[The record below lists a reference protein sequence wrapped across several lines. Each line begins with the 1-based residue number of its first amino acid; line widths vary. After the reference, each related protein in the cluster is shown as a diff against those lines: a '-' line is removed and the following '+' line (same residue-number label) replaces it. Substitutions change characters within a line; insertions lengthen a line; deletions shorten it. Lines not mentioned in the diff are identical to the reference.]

1 MYVKDH
7 MTKNPLTVTKETTI
21 SKAVEIMGKNDFH
34 RLPVVDDDGK
44 LLGLVTQGT
53 VEESSGA
60 QTTSLSIFELNYL
73 LSKRTVSDIMI
84 KDVKTTTPD
93 VFLEEAAK
101 IMIDNNISVLPV
113 IDADR
118 KVIGIIT
125 EKDMFQAF
133 VDLLG
138 YGKRGTRFVI
148 RCVDQPGYFH
158 GIAKLFADNLAN
170 VESLA
175 VFHTE
180 ERGTEVVVKAT
191 GEIPVEKMRDIL
203 LKAGYTVT
211 EIVQTTIDGKRV
223 KHPVK

>member
-7 MTKNPLTVTKETTI
+7 MTKNPFTVTKDTVI

-34 RLPVVDDDGK
+34 RLPVVDEDGR
-44 LLGLVTQGT
+44 LVGLVTQGM

-73 LSKRTVSDIMI
+73 LSKRKVSDIMI
-84 KDVKTTTPD
+84 KDVHTTTAD

-101 IMIDNNISVLPV
+101 IMIDNDIAVLPV
-113 IDADR
+113 VDENK

-138 YGKRGTRFVI
+138 YGVVGTRFVI
-148 RCVDQPGYFH
+148 RCIDQPGYFQ
-158 GIAKLFADNLAN
+158 GIIKLFAENFAN

-175 VFHTE
+175 IFRTK
-180 ERGTEVVVKAT
+180 ERGTEAVVKAS
-191 GEIPVEKMRDIL
+191 GSIPVENMRDIL
-203 LKAGYTVT
+203 LKEGYTIT
-211 EIVQTTIDGKRV
+211 EIVQTTIDGKRI
-223 KHPVK
+223 KHPTK

>member
-7 MTKNPLTVTKETTI
+7 MTKNPQTVTEDISI
-21 SKAVEIMGKNDFH
+21 SKAVEIMGKNNFH
-34 RLPVVDDDGK
+34 RLPVVDANGE
-44 LLGLVTQGT
+44 LVGLVTQGV

-60 QTTSLSIFELNYL
+60 QSTSLSIFELNYL
-73 LSKRTVSDIMI
+73 LSKRKVKDIMI
-84 KDVKTTTPD
+84 RDVHTTTED

-101 IMIDNNISVLPV
+101 IMIDNNIAVLPV
-113 IDADR
+113 LSKDR
-118 KVIGIIT
+118 KVVGIIT

-148 RCVDQPGYFH
+148 RCVDQPGYFQ
-158 GIAKLFADNLAN
+158 GISKLFADNYAN

-203 LKAGYTVT
+203 IQNGYTVT
-211 EIVQTTIDGKRV
+211 EIVQTTVDGKRV
-223 KHPVK
+223 KHPVR